1 MVSQNQRAK
10 TAMTE
15 LKDSMDT
22 KSLKKLMKN
31 FLEELEYED
40 TVASNTSL
48 GNLTSKTPFSLVR
61 MRDVIQH
68 DMEASTLEVDCKL

>member
-1 MVSQNQRAK
+1 
-10 TAMTE
+10 MTE

-40 TVASNTSL
+40 TVASNISL

-68 DMEASTLEVDCKL
+68 DMEDSTLEVDCKL